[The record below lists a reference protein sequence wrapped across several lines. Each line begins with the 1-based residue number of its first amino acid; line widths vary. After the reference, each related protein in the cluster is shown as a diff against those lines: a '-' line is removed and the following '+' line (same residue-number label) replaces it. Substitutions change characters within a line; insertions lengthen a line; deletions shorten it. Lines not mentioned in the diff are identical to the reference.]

1 MNVITECIDIHKILR
16 FHLFLKLKGVQK
28 ITHIQVIL

>member
-1 MNVITECIDIHKILR
+1 MK
-16 FHLFLKLKGVQK
+16 LFVFIFSLKLKGVQK